1 MGRQI
6 CFKLTGGNILMKKY
20 CVYCL
25 ALLLVLGLSSALMA
39 QDAPAA
45 DSGTAISEEAG
56 DTAAAPVPAKEEK
69 KDFKGKGKL
78 EQVENT
84 GVIKVI
90 PADAS
95 KKQKYATIILV
106 CGDKEYKLL
115 PGYDKAA
122 FAELEKKAGQT
133 VTVKGGLMPAT
144 DKYPMPAIKVDEIPG
159 VSKTGDGKLH
169 GEPTEKG
176 KAREKK

>member
-1 MGRQI
+1 
-6 CFKLTGGNILMKKY
+6 MKKY
-20 CVYCL
+20 FVYCL
-25 ALLLVLGLSSALMA
+25 ALMLAFGLSSALMA

-45 DSGTAISEEAG
+45 DSGTAISEDAG
-56 DTAAAPVPAKEEK
+56 DTPAPAKEAK
-69 KDFKGKGKL
+69 KEFKGKGKL

-122 FAELEKKAGQT
+122 FAELEKMAGQT
-133 VTVKGGLMPAT
+133 VTVKGGLMPANE
-144 DKYPMPAIKVDEIPG
+144 KYPMPAIKVNEIPG
-159 VSKTGDGKLH
+159 ISKTGDGKLH
-169 GEPTEKG
+169 GQPTEKG